1 MNESSAGARG
11 NAQHHTGMSFSHAT
25 DRYYPFANNRIKDE
39 NFTLSHSSVRK
50 GRFNAG
56 RTHS

>member
-1 MNESSAGARG
+1 MDESSAGAQD
-11 NAQHHTGMSFSHAT
+11 NAQHHTDMSFSHAT